1 VRAVFFFFSNL
12 GFCEKRERGKNSLQ
26 KLYKK
31 RCALRKTITHTRTG
45 KRKRMRPIVDKRVD
59 DSPSYNVA
67 RDRFVGTTFTGETT
81 TTKNKKP
88 FGVLHYRAG
97 NEKEMVFTPN
107 SPNKSRLS
115 TTTTTNGKNQYGNHY
130 PLKCLDA
137 NAILM
142 ASPSLNDT
150 KNKNGLKRSS
160 ILLMQQQQKRDGVQ
174 KSATTTTRDGENKN
188 TFTPEISSSSSS
200 VNATT
205 IPTSPVLSLLRT
217 MFSSWNYPNNGT
229 TVIAAEDILSP
240 AADVAKFECGRT
252 PKSSPVDFSTAQ
264 EHHDTALANALFISE
279 ASKRLQKICNEQRTR
294 ALLDASANGISPGSS
309 RILIDSVDGGCMSSS
324 SDEDEDEEEI
334 ESASIPSSPPSEKEE
349 VMTIA
354 DEKEVEEQTTPMS
367 SMAMPTR
374 ALFSSPGKASLTDDD
389 TETEEKLE
397 MTIDNDDEKEYEYEI
412 DGKYALLYAKMKTA
426 VQVNAERYIR
436 AAKRCSGDKVARENF
451 CYKLWHHEA
460 FSELFLSATFTAL
473 CELSLRLKSAFIWN
487 DSNANAGANIV
498 AVGIESAYFVN
509 YFVDQ
514 IGKCL
519 GAAMSSSAT
528 TLPSSSPLHFTDPTT
543 LAERRNYD
551 DKFIYSCIAYAFA
564 YVFVRAV
571 FFLFDK
577 SKDVSYWEKK
587 FSSFHHKVV
596 QNFTPV
602 KRFVEKKRARW
613 NLVCNRL
620 NDDDDDDNAEAV
632 LMKTP

>member
-1 VRAVFFFFSNL
+1 MH
-12 GFCEKRERGKNSLQ
+12 Q
-26 KLYKK
+26 
-31 RCALRKTITHTRTG
+31 
-45 KRKRMRPIVDKRVD
+45 
-59 DSPSYNVA
+59 
-67 RDRFVGTTFTGETT
+67 
-81 TTKNKKP
+81 
-88 FGVLHYRAG
+88 
-97 NEKEMVFTPN
+97 
-107 SPNKSRLS
+107 
-115 TTTTTNGKNQYGNHY
+115 QQQQ
-130 PLKCLDA
+130 
-137 NAILM
+137 
-142 ASPSLNDT
+142 
-150 KNKNGLKRSS
+150 
-160 ILLMQQQQKRDGVQ
+160 QQQQKRDGVQ
-174 KSATTTTRDGENKN
+174 KSATTTRDGENKN
-188 TFTPEISSSSSS
+188 TFTPEISASSSS

-334 ESASIPSSPPSEKEE
+334 ESASIPSSPRSEKEE

-397 MTIDNDDEKEYEYEI
+397 MTIDDDDKEYEYEI

-519 GAAMSSSAT
+519 GAAMSSSAM
-528 TLPSSSPLHFTDPTT
+528 TLPSSSPLHFTAPTT
-543 LAERRNYD
+543 LAETRNYD

-613 NLVCNRL
+613 DLVCNRL
-620 NDDDDDDNAEAV
+620 SDDDDNAEAA
-632 LMKTP
+632 LMMKTP

>member
-1 VRAVFFFFSNL
+1 MRAVFFFFSNL

-150 KNKNGLKRSS
+150 KNKNSLERSS

-188 TFTPEISSSSSS
+188 TFTPEISSSSSF

-528 TLPSSSPLHFTDPTT
+528 TLPSSSPLHFTTPTT

-571 FFLFDK
+571 FFVFDK

>member
-1 VRAVFFFFSNL
+1 MRAVFFFFSNL

-115 TTTTTNGKNQYGNHY
+115 TTTTNGKNQYGNHY

-150 KNKNGLKRSS
+150 KNKNSLERSS

-188 TFTPEISSSSSS
+188 TFTPEISSSSS

-389 TETEEKLE
+389 AETEEKLE

>member
-1 VRAVFFFFSNL
+1 MRK
-12 GFCEKRERGKNSLQ
+12 EKGGKTLFRNYIQSAAR
-26 KLYKK
+26 Y
-31 RCALRKTITHTRTG
+31 ATITRTHTG

-81 TTKNKKP
+81 TTTTTNKKP

-115 TTTTTNGKNQYGNHY
+115 THSKNQYGNHY

-142 ASPSLNDT
+142 ASPSLNDNT
-150 KNKNGLKRSS
+150 KNTKNSLKRSS
-160 ILLMQQQQKRDGVQ
+160 ILLMQQQQQQKRDGVR
-174 KSATTTTRDGENKN
+174 KSATTTRDGENIN
-188 TFTPEISSSSSS
+188 TFTPEISASSSSS

-389 TETEEKLE
+389 VETEEKLE

-473 CELSLRLKSAFIWN
+473 CELSLRLKSAFVWN

-519 GAAMSSSAT
+519 GAAMSSSAMT
-528 TLPSSSPLHFTDPTT
+528 IPSSSPLHFTTPTT

-571 FFLFDK
+571 FFVFDK

-587 FSSFHHKVV
+587 FLSFHHKVV

-613 NLVCNRL
+613 DLVCNRL
-620 NDDDDDDNAEAV
+620 SDDDDNAEAA
-632 LMKTP
+632 LMMKTP

>member
-1 VRAVFFFFSNL
+1 
-12 GFCEKRERGKNSLQ
+12 
-26 KLYKK
+26 
-31 RCALRKTITHTRTG
+31 
-45 KRKRMRPIVDKRVD
+45 
-59 DSPSYNVA
+59 
-67 RDRFVGTTFTGETT
+67 
-81 TTKNKKP
+81 
-88 FGVLHYRAG
+88 
-97 NEKEMVFTPN
+97 MVFTPN

-150 KNKNGLKRSS
+150 KNKNSLERSS
-160 ILLMQQQQKRDGVQ
+160 ILLMQQQQQQQQQKRDGVQ
-174 KSATTTTRDGENKN
+174 KSATTTRDGENKN
-188 TFTPEISSSSSS
+188 TFTPEISSSS

-240 AADVAKFECGRT
+240 AVDVAKFECGRT

-374 ALFSSPGKASLTDDD
+374 ALFSSPG
-389 TETEEKLE
+389 
-397 MTIDNDDEKEYEYEI
+397 
-412 DGKYALLYAKMKTA
+412 
-426 VQVNAERYIR
+426 
-436 AAKRCSGDKVARENF
+436 ENF

-587 FSSFHHKVV
+587 FLSFHHKVV

-620 NDDDDDDNAEAV
+620 NDDDDDNAEAV

>member
-1 VRAVFFFFSNL
+1 
-12 GFCEKRERGKNSLQ
+12 
-26 KLYKK
+26 
-31 RCALRKTITHTRTG
+31 
-45 KRKRMRPIVDKRVD
+45 MRPIVDKRVD
-59 DSPSYNVA
+59 DSPEYNVA
-67 RDRFVGTTFTGETT
+67 RDRFLGTT
-81 TTKNKKP
+81 TTSATNASPTLRRDGMLGGAVKKP
-88 FGVLHYRAG
+88 FGFVQYYG
-97 NEKEMVFTPN
+97 GDKEMVFTPN
-107 SPNKSRLS
+107 SPNKSRLTS
-115 TTTTTNGKNQYGNHY
+115 TIQTTTTKNHLHHHHY

-142 ASPSLNDT
+142 ASPSLNKTNATSGGDNTTRRNNSMVFGRYDEKSDT
-150 KNKNGLKRSS
+150 MTTTNKRGNNTN
-160 ILLMQQQQKRDGVQ
+160 KRDDDDD
-174 KSATTTTRDGENKN
+174 REEDEKN
-188 TFTPEISSSSSS
+188 TFTPEISS
-200 VNATT
+200 TT
-205 IPTSPVLSLLRT
+205 TYANTQNQSKIPTSPVLSLLRT

-240 AADVAKFECGRT
+240 AADTAKFECGRT

-389 TETEEKLE
+389 AETEEKLE

>member
-1 VRAVFFFFSNL
+1 
-12 GFCEKRERGKNSLQ
+12 
-26 KLYKK
+26 
-31 RCALRKTITHTRTG
+31 
-45 KRKRMRPIVDKRVD
+45 
-59 DSPSYNVA
+59 
-67 RDRFVGTTFTGETT
+67 
-81 TTKNKKP
+81 
-88 FGVLHYRAG
+88 
-97 NEKEMVFTPN
+97 
-107 SPNKSRLS
+107 
-115 TTTTTNGKNQYGNHY
+115 
-130 PLKCLDA
+130 
-137 NAILM
+137 
-142 ASPSLNDT
+142 
-150 KNKNGLKRSS
+150 
-160 ILLMQQQQKRDGVQ
+160 
-174 KSATTTTRDGENKN
+174 
-188 TFTPEISSSSSS
+188 
-200 VNATT
+200 
-205 IPTSPVLSLLRT
+205 
-217 MFSSWNYPNNGT
+217 
-229 TVIAAEDILSP
+229 
-240 AADVAKFECGRT
+240 
-252 PKSSPVDFSTAQ
+252 
-264 EHHDTALANALFISE
+264 
-279 ASKRLQKICNEQRTR
+279 
-294 ALLDASANGISPGSS
+294 
-309 RILIDSVDGGCMSSS
+309 
-324 SDEDEDEEEI
+324 
-334 ESASIPSSPPSEKEE
+334 
-349 VMTIA
+349 
-354 DEKEVEEQTTPMS
+354 MS

-389 TETEEKLE
+389 VETEEKLE
-397 MTIDNDDEKEYEYEI
+397 MTIDDDDDDEEYEM

-473 CELSLRLKSAFIWN
+473 CELSLRLKSAFVWN

-519 GAAMSSSAT
+519 GAAMSSSAMT
-528 TLPSSSPLHFTDPTT
+528 IPSSSPLHFTTPTT

-571 FFLFDK
+571 FFVFDK

-613 NLVCNRL
+613 DLVCNRL
-620 NDDDDDDNAEAV
+620 SDDDDNAEAA
-632 LMKTP
+632 LMMKTP